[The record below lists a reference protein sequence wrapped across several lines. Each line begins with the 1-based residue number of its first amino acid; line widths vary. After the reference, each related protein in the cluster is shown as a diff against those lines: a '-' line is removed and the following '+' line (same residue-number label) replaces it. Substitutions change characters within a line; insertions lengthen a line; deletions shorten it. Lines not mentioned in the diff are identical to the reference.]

1 MLATRYDELETAM
14 EQLADGDRLRSTAG
28 LIVKNLPATGK
39 LVLVATSTHG
49 AALAAVCSAL
59 RSAPTRWMASDLLSS
74 RGRAD
79 RLRTDCCR
87 RRGCWPSVAHRSA
100 PPLPGGTDHRGHARA
115 TWMTVQG

>member
-74 RGRAD
+74 RAVPTDYEPIVVDAVDAGQAW
-79 RLRTDCCR
+79 RTAVHR
-87 RRGCWPSVAHRSA
+87 RFPGVPIIVATPE
-100 PPLPGGTDHRGHARA
+100 PPG
-115 TWMTVQG
+115 